1 MNEMKKT
8 LRICAVASG
17 LFLIA
22 AGSHAQTLDAI
33 DERNLELDQLFGE
46 LQDPEVGNP
55 HRIERQIYFI
65 WSQSGSASAD
75 LLLERGQ
82 AAIEAGDFA
91 AAVEHL
97 TALTDHAPEFAEG
110 WNARATAFF
119 LQGEYG
125 LALVDIKHTLI
136 LNPRHFGAL
145 SGLALILDET
155 GDAENALKVYEQVN
169 LLHPHLE
176 NVAEA
181 IQRLTNATK
190 GTAL

>member
-8 LRICAVASG
+8 LRIYAVASVV
-17 LFLIA
+17 FLA
-22 AGSHAQTLDAI
+22 ATGGWAQSATELE
-33 DERNLELDQLFGE
+33 ERSLELDQLFGE

-55 HRIERQIYFI
+55 RRIERQIYFI

-75 LLLERGQ
+75 LLLERGHE
-82 AAIEAGDFA
+82 AIEAGDYA

-125 LALVDIKHTLI
+125 LSIVDIKRTLI

-145 SGLALILDET
+145 SGLGLILDET
-155 GDAENALKVYEQVN
+155 GDAENALLVYEQVN
-169 LLHPHLE
+169 QLHPHLE
-176 NVAEA
+176 NVGEA
-181 IQRLTNATK
+181 IKRLTNATR